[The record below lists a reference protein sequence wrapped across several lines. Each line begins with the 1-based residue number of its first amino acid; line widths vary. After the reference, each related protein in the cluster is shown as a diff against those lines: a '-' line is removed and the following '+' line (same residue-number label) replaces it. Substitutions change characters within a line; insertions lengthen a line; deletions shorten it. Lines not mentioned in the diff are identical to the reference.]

1 MVLLNQSSN
10 FVAIIDF
17 HIRFGYE
24 IDGLVAF
31 RIPTNGCFNDRFGYE
46 IDGLVAFRIPTNG
59 CFNDIVVQNF
69 QRKLL
74 KLGIDK
80 ARNLKVDVDSQLK
93 EARNSLVDGLPDK
106 LLESVWWHVRLKSK
120 RMLAEVKMRH
130 ATTTTTT
137 RRLNSLFI

>member
-17 HIRFGYE
+17 HI
-24 IDGLVAF
+24 
-31 RIPTNGCFNDRFGYE
+31 RFGYE

-130 ATTTTTT
+130 A
-137 RRLNSLFI
+137 RKMENISVSQDKPLLNNKGYLTV